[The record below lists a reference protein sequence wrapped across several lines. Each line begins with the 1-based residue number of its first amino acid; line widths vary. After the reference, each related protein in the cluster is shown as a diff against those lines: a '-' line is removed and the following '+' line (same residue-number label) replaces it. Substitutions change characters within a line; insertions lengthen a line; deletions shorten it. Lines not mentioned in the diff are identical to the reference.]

1 MTLKQHVHELLAV
14 STSPEDNPHSR
25 TVDLAILSLIFLNI
39 LALVLETVEP
49 IYSRNPAAFEIFEK
63 ISLIIFSI
71 EYLLR
76 VWSCTTLTTY
86 NHPLGGRILF
96 MLTPLAIIDLLA
108 ILPLYLPLLGL
119 DMRFIRVIRLLR
131 FFRLA
136 KLFRYSN
143 ALRLLGRVVLGKR
156 SELTSILF
164 VLLTLLLISSSLMYF
179 AEHDDQPDK
188 FSSIPETM
196 WWGVIT
202 LTTVGYGDYYPVT
215 GMGKFIAAVIA
226 ILGIGMFALPA
237 GILGAG
243 FVDELQDK
251 NKATHH
257 CPHCGKDFE
266 EPA

>member
-1 MTLKQHVHELLAV
+1 MTLKQRVHELLAV
-14 STSPEDNPHSR
+14 SAEDNPHSR
-25 TVDLAILSLIFLNI
+25 AVDLAILGLIFLNI
-39 LALVLETVEP
+39 LALVLETVDP
-49 IYSRNPAAFEIFEK
+49 VYRQNPAAFDLFEN
-63 ISLIIFSI
+63 ISLVIFSV

-76 VWSCTTLTTY
+76 VWSCTTLPTHG
-86 NHPLGGRILF
+86 HPLGGRIRF
-96 MLTPLAIIDLLA
+96 IFTPLAIIDLLA

-119 DMRFIRVIRLLR
+119 DMRFTRVVRLLR

-136 KLFRYSN
+136 KLFRYSS
-143 ALRLLGRVVLGKR
+143 ALRLLGRVVLSKQ

-164 VLLTLLLISSSLMYF
+164 VLMTLLLISSSMMYF

-215 GMGKFIAAVIA
+215 NAGKLIAAVIA

-243 FVDELQDK
+243 FVDELQHKDK
-251 NKATHH
+251 TTHH

-266 EPA
+266 DSS